1 MNQLTRIIDRTRD
14 DVERRKKKVPAS
26 ELRDRAADRD
36 EPRGF
41 NEALLRPGVA
51 VIAEHKRRS
60 PSAGAIREGA
70 TVEEVVQAYE
80 RGGAA
85 CLSVLTDEPHFGGRL
100 DDLKIARASV
110 EIPVLRKDF
119 IVTSYQVIESAAW
132 QADAI
137 LLIVAALEP
146 SKLAELHAQAR
157 ELDLDVLVEVHGPD
171 ELEVALEAIEPDI
184 IGINNRDLTDFT
196 VDIART
202 HDLLTDVPAGKTVV
216 AESGFYA
223 REQIDE
229 LERVGCD
236 AVLIGEA
243 LMRADD
249 LAAATRALAGPI
261 SGGSR

>member
-1 MNQLTRIIDRTRD
+1 MNQLEKIIERTRD
-14 DVERRKKKVPAS
+14 DVHRRRKKVNLAALE
-26 ELRDRAADRD
+26 ELALARPD

-60 PSAGAIREGA
+60 PSAGAIREGSS
-70 TVEEVVQAYE
+70 VEEIVKAYE
-80 RGGAA
+80 LGGAA
-85 CLSVLTDEPHFGGRL
+85 CISVLTDEAHFGGRL
-100 DDLKIARASV
+100 EDLKVARAA
-110 EIPVLRKDF
+110 IDLPVIRKDF
-119 IVTSYQVIESAAW
+119 IVDPYQVVESAAW
-132 QADAI
+132 SADAI

-146 SKLAELHAQAR
+146 QQLAELHAQAR
-157 ELDLDVLVEVHGPD
+157 SFDLDVLVEVHGPD
-171 ELEVALEAIEPDI
+171 ELEVALEVMEPDI

-196 VDIART
+196 VDTART

-216 AESGFYA
+216 AESGFYS

-243 LMRADD
+243 LMRAED
-249 LAAATRALAGPI
+249 LEAATRALAG
-261 SGGSR
+261 SVGGPR

>member
-1 MNQLTRIIDRTRD
+1 MNQLEKIIERNRD
-14 DVERRKKKVPAS
+14 DVLRRARSVS
-26 ELRDRAADRD
+26 VQELEALAAQRD

-41 NEALLRPGVA
+41 LEALMRPGVS

-60 PSAGAIREGA
+60 PSAGAIRDGA
-70 TVEEVVQAYE
+70 TVEEVVRAYE

-85 CLSVLTDEPHFGGRL
+85 AISVLTDGPHFDGRL
-100 DDLKIARASV
+100 EDLRAARAAV
-110 EIPVLRKDF
+110 ELPVLRKDF
-119 IVTSYQVIESAAW
+119 IVEPYQVVESAAW

-146 SKLAELHAQAR
+146 QQLAELYHQAR
-157 ELDLDVLVEVHGPD
+157 ALDLDVLVEVHGPD
-171 ELEVALEAIEPDI
+171 ELEVALDSIDPDI

-196 VDIART
+196 VDTART

-216 AESGFYA
+216 AESGFYS
-223 REQIDE
+223 REQIEE

-236 AVLIGEA
+236 AVLVGEA

-249 LAAATRALAGPI
+249 LAQATRVLAGPVAGE
-261 SGGSR
+261 SH